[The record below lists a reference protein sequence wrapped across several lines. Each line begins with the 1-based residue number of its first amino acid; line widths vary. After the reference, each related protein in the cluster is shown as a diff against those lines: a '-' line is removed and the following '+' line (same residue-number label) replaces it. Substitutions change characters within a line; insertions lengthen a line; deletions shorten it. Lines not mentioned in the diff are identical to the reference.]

1 LEIDDNRWLITDSP
15 SVVTGGQ
22 QGDVAWLAVELCPVI
37 HPHTQ
42 DARDV
47 ILKVRCLAAL
57 GLSDG
62 LHGFRPSPSRF
73 KHGTP
78 NSRAADLDWFN
89 TALRELTNFVRLS
102 KPLTSALSMRLVI
115 LSACLVCGC
124 YRIES
129 KLRRRPNVKDEPRD
143 VGDVGTGGNSV
154 NSRSGCK
161 FVQLLSSSIY
171 SASALGNLFITSF
184 HSVLLNVWLTFAA
197 FRIFSHAASYPHAA
211 TVLCLT
217 L

>member
-1 LEIDDNRWLITDSP
+1 MQASWGSLRRRVVNHALEIDDNRWLITDSP

-78 NSRAADLDWFN
+78 DSRAADLD
-89 TALRELTNFVRLS
+89 
-102 KPLTSALSMRLVI
+102 
-115 LSACLVCGC
+115 
-124 YRIES
+124 
-129 KLRRRPNVKDEPRD
+129 
-143 VGDVGTGGNSV
+143 
-154 NSRSGCK
+154 
-161 FVQLLSSSIY
+161 
-171 SASALGNLFITSF
+171 
-184 HSVLLNVWLTFAA
+184 
-197 FRIFSHAASYPHAA
+197 
-211 TVLCLT
+211 
-217 L
+217 